1 MFLATKVM
9 FLATKVRFCATKVH
23 FLAREVRLCAVK
35 VCALAI
41 GVGALCLRGYEVG
54 VGVFLPGLVMLF
66 NVLGCM
72 PADTESRCLV
82 GEPAFL
88 LLKIQFSYCQI

>member
-1 MFLATKVM
+1 MFLATK
-9 FLATKVRFCATKVH
+9 FSFYAKKVH
-23 FLAREVRLCAVK
+23 FLAREVRLCATK

-54 VGVFLPGLVMLF
+54 VGIFLPGLAMLF
-66 NVLGCM
+66 NVLGRM
-72 PADTESRCLV
+72 PADMESRSLV

-88 LLKIQFSYCQI
+88 SLKIQFSYCQI

>member
-1 MFLATKVM
+1 M
-9 FLATKVRFCATKVH
+9 FLATKVRFLATKVR
-23 FLAREVRLCAVK
+23 FLVTK

-41 GVGALCLRGYEVG
+41 GVGAVCLLGYEVG
-54 VGVFLPGLVMLF
+54 VGSFLPGLAMLF

-88 LLKIQFSYCQI
+88 SLKIQFSYCQI

>member
-1 MFLATKVM
+1 MFLAMKVS
-9 FLATKVRFCATKVH
+9 LCATKVRFLVT
-23 FLAREVRLCAVK
+23 K

-54 VGVFLPGLVMLF
+54 VGIFLPGLAMLF
-66 NVLGCM
+66 NVLGYM

-88 LLKIQFSYCQI
+88 TLKIQFSCCQI

>member
-1 MFLATKVM
+1 MFLATNFRLCATKVM
-9 FLATKVRFCATKVH
+9 FLATKVRFLAT
-23 FLAREVRLCAVK
+23 K

-54 VGVFLPGLVMLF
+54 VGVFLPGLAMLF
-66 NVLGCM
+66 NVLGYM

-88 LLKIQFSYCQI
+88 SLKIQLSYCQI